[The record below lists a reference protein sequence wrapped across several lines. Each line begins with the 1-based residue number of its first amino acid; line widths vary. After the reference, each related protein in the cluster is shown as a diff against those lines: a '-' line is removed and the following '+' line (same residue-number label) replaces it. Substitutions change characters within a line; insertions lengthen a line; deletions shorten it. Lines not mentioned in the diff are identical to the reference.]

1 MRTLLI
7 VSFAVLAG
15 CANPQPAATAS
26 EPKPAP
32 APAPVPVTESGG
44 PKTPLSVSWS
54 EKQLSP
60 HSAVVEA
67 RVQYNGPFDMPL
79 HLVVQVPA
87 GATLAKG
94 EATLDVPA
102 QPTATTV
109 SNVYELTFDQVPAG
123 DLVLVADA
131 KSPVTGVHATSVYR
145 FGRAAPAVQLPQA
158 NGPDVKFNGL
168 DLGHSVPLQPAK
180 K

>member
-7 VSFAVLAG
+7 VSFAVLAA
-15 CANPQPAATAS
+15 CANPQPAAAVS

-32 APAPVPVTESGG
+32 APVVASGG

-54 EKQLSP
+54 EKQLSA

-79 HLVVQVPA
+79 HLAVQVPA
-87 GATLAKG
+87 GAALAKG
-94 EATLDVPA
+94 EVTLDVPA

-109 SNVYELTFDQVPAG
+109 VNVYEVTFEQVPAG

-131 KSPVTGVHATSVYR
+131 QSPVTGVHATSTYR
-145 FGRAAPAVQLPQA
+145 FGRAAPAAQVPQA
-158 NGPDVKFNGL
+158 NGPDVKLNGL
-168 DLGHSVPLQPAK
+168 DLGHAVPLAPAK